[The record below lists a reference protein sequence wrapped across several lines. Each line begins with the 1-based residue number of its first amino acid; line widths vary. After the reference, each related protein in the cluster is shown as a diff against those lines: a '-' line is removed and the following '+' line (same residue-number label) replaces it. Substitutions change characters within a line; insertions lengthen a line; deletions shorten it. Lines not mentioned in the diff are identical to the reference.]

1 MNNDKKH
8 VIPRDSYRRK
18 RHEYFHNEEREERIA
33 REKEERERLAEKEQ
47 QLVKVNEERVRDNLR
62 KARIEKLT
70 QEEIQQQQHEAKLRA
85 NSSNSSSKEENKDH
99 NLTLPEEKRLK
110 EENNKS
116 TDSNQLKHHP
126 DKENSTKEKE
136 SQPIYSRVNKNKEKD
151 EQATENKDKTKKQK
165 VETVYD
171 NQTSHIDNNHEPH
184 SVVNNK
190 TTTKKKRKDNKKN
203 NEENK
208 KGEKHHHTN
217 SSTQKVKQDK
227 ELKAQEGS
235 NNESNTKK
243 NIDSQKETTKS
254 NNGNET
260 MDKVKAFLQRHWI
273 KIVIAIIILL
283 LILVLNSILSNS
295 KHNQNINQS
304 DNNDKKYTTTMKIA
318 NSAVKS
324 VVTVESNTPKNT
336 SVQKTNINSNNELG
350 SGVVYKTVGDTIFI
364 LTNTHII
371 DQSDDI
377 KITYDDDKSTQATL
391 VGKDKWSDIAVL
403 KVKLK
408 NSNMK
413 PIHIGNSNHIVVG
426 ESILVIGN
434 PLSNDFKNTV
444 SKGIVSGI
452 NRLVPVDFDKDNNND
467 EVIKAFQIDAPV
479 NPGNSGGA
487 VVDKNGDL
495 IGLASLKINMPS
507 IEGMGFA
514 IPINDAQAIANEL
527 EKHGKIE
534 YPNTG
539 IAIEN
544 VTELNSYDRKN
555 LKLPN
560 EINQGV
566 IVKKIKDGGLGEKSG
581 LKTDDVIVELDS
593 KTLKDNLQYRQILFE
608 HRQDLKTLSAKIFR
622 DGKSQKIKI
631 KLK

>member
-8 VIPRDSYRRK
+8 VIPRDRYRRK

-33 REKEERERLAEKEQ
+33 REKEQRERLAEKEQ

-85 NSSNSSSKEENKDH
+85 NNNSSSTNENKEH
-99 NLTLPEEKRLK
+99 NLTLPEEQRLN
-110 EENNKS
+110 EEKNNA
-116 TDSNQLKHHP
+116 TDSDQLKHQRN
-126 DKENSTKEKE
+126 KENSTEEKE
-136 SQPIYSRVNKNKEKD
+136 SQPVYSRVNKNKEKD
-151 EQATENKDKTKKQK
+151 TQATKNKDKTKEQK

-171 NQTSHIDNNHEPH
+171 NQTNDIDSKREPH
-184 SVVNNK
+184 SVVNN
-190 TTTKKKRKDNKKN
+190 TTSIEKN

-208 KGEKHHHTN
+208 YDTKDNHKKT
-217 SSTQKVKQDK
+217 STQKVKEDK
-227 ELKAQEGS
+227 ELKAQEAS
-235 NNESNTKK
+235 RDENNAKK
-243 NIDSQKETTKS
+243 NFDSQNETQPTKS
-254 NNGNET
+254 NNSNEM
-260 MDKVKAFLQRHWI
+260 MDKVKVFLQRHWI

-283 LILVLNSILSNS
+283 LILVLNSIFSHS

-304 DNNDKKYTTTMKIA
+304 ENNDKKYTTTMKIA
-318 NSAVKS
+318 NNAVKS

-336 SVQKTNINSNNELG
+336 SVQKTNTNSDNELG

-377 KITYDDDKSTQATL
+377 KITYDDNKTVQAKV
-391 VGKDKWSDIAVL
+391 VGKDKWSDVAVL

-408 NSNMK
+408 DGNIK
-413 PIHIGNSNHIVVG
+413 PLHIGNSNHLVVG
-426 ESILVIGN
+426 ESIIVIGN
-434 PLSNDFKNTV
+434 PLGNDFKNTV
-444 SKGIVSGI
+444 SKGIISGI

-467 EVIKAFQIDAPV
+467 ELIKAFQIDAPV
-479 NPGNSGGA
+479 NPGNSGGP
-487 VVDKNGDL
+487 VINKTGDL
-495 IGLASLKINMPS
+495 IGIVSLKINMPS

-514 IPINDAQAIANEL
+514 IPINEAQSIANEL
-527 EKHGKIE
+527 EKNGKIE

-544 VTELNSYDRKN
+544 VKDMNSYERKMI
-555 LKLPN
+555 KLPN
-560 EINQGV
+560 EINQG
-566 IVKKIKDGGLGEKSG
+566 IVVKNLKDGGLGEKSG
-581 LKTDDVIVELDS
+581 LKTGDVIVELDS
-593 KTLKDNLQYRQILFE
+593 KTLKNNLQYRQILFE

-622 DGKSQKIKI
+622 EGKSQKIKI

>member
-8 VIPRDSYRRK
+8 VIPRDRYRRK

-33 REKEERERLAEKEQ
+33 REKEQRERLAEKEQ

-85 NSSNSSSKEENKDH
+85 NNNSSSTNENKEH
-99 NLTLPEEKRLK
+99 NLTLPEEQRLN
-110 EENNKS
+110 EEKNNA
-116 TDSNQLKHHP
+116 TDSDQLKHQRN
-126 DKENSTKEKE
+126 KENSTEEKE
-136 SQPIYSRVNKNKEKD
+136 SQPVYSRVNKNKEKGT
-151 EQATENKDKTKKQK
+151 QATKNKDKAKEQK

-171 NQTSHIDNNHEPH
+171 NQTNDIDSKREPH
-184 SVVNNK
+184 SVVNN
-190 TTTKKKRKDNKKN
+190 TTSIEKN

-208 KGEKHHHTN
+208 YDTKDNHKKT
-217 SSTQKVKQDK
+217 STQKVKEDK
-227 ELKAQEGS
+227 ELKAQEAS
-235 NNESNTKK
+235 RDENNAKK
-243 NIDSQKETTKS
+243 NFDSQNETQPTKS
-254 NNGNET
+254 NNSNEM
-260 MDKVKAFLQRHWI
+260 MDKVKVFLQRHWI

-283 LILVLNSILSNS
+283 LILVLNSIFSHS

-304 DNNDKKYTTTMKIA
+304 ENNDKKYTTTMKIA
-318 NSAVKS
+318 NNAVKS

-336 SVQKTNINSNNELG
+336 SVQKTNTNSDNELG

-377 KITYDDDKSTQATL
+377 KITYDDNKTVQAKV
-391 VGKDKWSDIAVL
+391 VGKDKWSDVAVL

-408 NSNMK
+408 DGNIK
-413 PIHIGNSNHIVVG
+413 PLHIGNSYHLVVG
-426 ESILVIGN
+426 ESIIVIGN
-434 PLSNDFKNTV
+434 PLGNDFKNTV
-444 SKGIVSGI
+444 SKGIISGI

-467 EVIKAFQIDAPV
+467 ELIKAFQIDAPV
-479 NPGNSGGA
+479 NPGNSGGP
-487 VVDKNGDL
+487 VINKTGDL
-495 IGLASLKINMPS
+495 IGIVSLKINMPS

-514 IPINDAQAIANEL
+514 IPINEAQSIANEL
-527 EKHGKIE
+527 EKNGKIE

-544 VTELNSYDRKN
+544 VKDMNSYERKMI
-555 LKLPN
+555 KLPN
-560 EINQGV
+560 EINQG
-566 IVKKIKDGGLGEKSG
+566 IVVKNLKDGGLGEKSG
-581 LKTDDVIVELDS
+581 LKTGDVIVELDS
-593 KTLKDNLQYRQILFE
+593 KTLKNNLQYRQILFE

-622 DGKSQKIKI
+622 EGKSQKIKI

>member
-8 VIPRDSYRRK
+8 VIPRDKYRRK

-33 REKEERERLAEKEQ
+33 REKEQRERLAEKEQ

-85 NSSNSSSKEENKDH
+85 NNNNSSSKEENKDH
-99 NLTLPEEKRLK
+99 NLTLPEEQRLK
-110 EENNKS
+110 EENNHS
-116 TDSNQLKHHP
+116 TDSEQLKRHS
-126 DKENSTKEKE
+126 NKEKE
-136 SQPIYSRVNKNKEKD
+136 SQPTYSRLEKNKEKD
-151 EQATENKDKTKKQK
+151 KQTTDNKDKTKKQK
-165 VETVYD
+165 IETVYD
-171 NQTSHIDNNHEPH
+171 NQTNDLDSKREPH
-184 SVVNNK
+184 SSVNN
-190 TTTKKKRKDNKKN
+190 TTSTEKPHKNVKKN
-203 NEENK
+203 NNENK
-208 KGEKHHHTN
+208 YDAKDNHKKT
-217 SSTQKVKQDK
+217 STQKVEEDK
-227 ELKAQEGS
+227 ELKAQEKS
-235 NNESNTKK
+235 RNESNTKK
-243 NIDSQKETTKS
+243 NVDSQQETTKS

-283 LILVLNSILSNS
+283 LILILSSIFSHS

-304 DNNDKKYTTTMKIA
+304 EINDKKYTTTMKIA
-318 NSAVKS
+318 NNAVKS

-336 SVQKTNINSNNELG
+336 SVQKTNINSDNELG
-350 SGVVYKTVGDTIFI
+350 SGVVYKTVDDTIFI

-371 DQSDDI
+371 DKRDNI
-377 KITYDDDKSTQATL
+377 KITYDDNKTAQAKL

-408 NSNMK
+408 DSNIK
-413 PIHIGNSNHIVVG
+413 TLHIGNSNHLVVG
-426 ESILVIGN
+426 ESILAIGN
-434 PLSNDFKNTV
+434 PLGNDFKNTV
-444 SKGIVSGI
+444 SKGIISGI

-467 EVIKAFQIDAPV
+467 ELIKAFQIDAPV

-487 VVDKNGDL
+487 IIDKNGDL
-495 IGLASLKINMPS
+495 IGVVSLKINMPS

-514 IPINDAQAIANEL
+514 IPINEAQSIANEL

-544 VTELNSYDRKN
+544 VTELNSYERTIYKI
-555 LKLPN
+555 PN
-560 EINQGV
+560 EINQGI
-566 IVKKIKDGGLGEKSG
+566 IVKKLKDGGLGEKSG
-581 LKTDDVIVELDS
+581 LKTGDVIVELDS

-622 DGKSQKIKI
+622 DGKSQEIKI

>member
-8 VIPRDSYRRK
+8 VIPRDKYRRK

-85 NSSNSSSKEENKDH
+85 NNSNSSSKEEYKEH
-99 NLTLPEEKRLK
+99 NLTLPEEQRLK
-110 EENNKS
+110 EENDHP
-116 TDSNQLKHHP
+116 TDSEQLKHHS
-126 DKENSTKEKE
+126 NKEKAP
-136 SQPIYSRVNKNKEKD
+136 QPTYSRVKKNKEKD
-151 EQATENKDKTKKQK
+151 KQSTEDKDKTKKQK

-171 NQTSHIDNNHEPH
+171 NQTNDIDSKREPH

-190 TTTKKKRKDNKKN
+190 TSTEKPQKNVKKN
-203 NEENK
+203 KEENK
-208 KGEKHHHTN
+208 YEAKDNHKK
-217 SSTQKVKQDK
+217 SSTQKVKEEN
-227 ELKAQEGS
+227 ELKAQEKS
-235 NNESNTKK
+235 RNESNTKK
-243 NIDSQKETTKS
+243 NVDSQQETAKS
-254 NNGNET
+254 NNSNET

-283 LILVLNSILSNS
+283 LILILNSIFSHS

-304 DNNDKKYTTTMKIA
+304 EINDKKYTTTMKIA
-318 NSAVKS
+318 NNAVKS

-336 SVQKTNINSNNELG
+336 SVQKTNINSDNELG

-371 DQSDDI
+371 DQSDHI
-377 KITYDDDKSTQATL
+377 KITYDDNKTAQATL

-408 NSNMK
+408 DSNLK
-413 PIHIGNSNHIVVG
+413 PLHIGNSNHLVVG

-434 PLSNDFKNTV
+434 PFGNDFKNTV
-444 SKGIVSGI
+444 SKGIISGI

-467 EVIKAFQIDAPV
+467 ELIKAFQIDAPV

-487 VVDKNGDL
+487 VMDKNGDL
-495 IGLASLKINMPS
+495 IGVVSLKINMPS
-507 IEGMGFA
+507 VEGMGFA
-514 IPINDAQAIANEL
+514 IPINEAQSIANEL
-527 EKHGKIE
+527 EKSGKVE

-539 IAIEN
+539 IAIGN
-544 VTELNSYDRKN
+544 VTELNSYERKIY
-555 LKLPN
+555 KIPN
-560 EINQGV
+560 DINQGI
-566 IVKKIKDGGLGEKSG
+566 IVEKLKDGGLGEKSG
-581 LKTDDVIVELDS
+581 LKTGDVIVELDS

-608 HRQDLKTLSAKIFR
+608 HRQDLKTLSAKVFR

>member
-8 VIPRDSYRRK
+8 VIPRDRYRRK

-33 REKEERERLAEKEQ
+33 REKEQRERLAEKEQ

-85 NSSNSSSKEENKDH
+85 NNNSSSTNENKEH
-99 NLTLPEEKRLK
+99 NLTLPEEQRLN
-110 EENNKS
+110 EEKNNA
-116 TDSNQLKHHP
+116 TDSDQLKHQRN
-126 DKENSTKEKE
+126 KENSTEEKE
-136 SQPIYSRVNKNKEKD
+136 SQPVYSRVNKNKEKGT
-151 EQATENKDKTKKQK
+151 QATKNKDKAKEQK

-171 NQTSHIDNNHEPH
+171 NQTNDIDSKREPH
-184 SVVNNK
+184 SVVNN
-190 TTTKKKRKDNKKN
+190 TTSIEKN

-208 KGEKHHHTN
+208 YDTKDNHKKT
-217 SSTQKVKQDK
+217 STQKVKEDK
-227 ELKAQEGS
+227 ELKAQEAS
-235 NNESNTKK
+235 RDENNAKK
-243 NIDSQKETTKS
+243 NFDSQNETQPTKS
-254 NNGNET
+254 NNSNEM
-260 MDKVKAFLQRHWI
+260 MDKVKVFLQRHWI

-283 LILVLNSILSNS
+283 LILVLNSIFSHS

-304 DNNDKKYTTTMKIA
+304 ENNDKKYTTTMKIA
-318 NSAVKS
+318 NNAVKS

-336 SVQKTNINSNNELG
+336 SVQKTNTNSDNELG

-377 KITYDDDKSTQATL
+377 KITYDDNKTVQAKV
-391 VGKDKWSDIAVL
+391 VGKDKWSDVAVL

-408 NSNMK
+408 DGNIK
-413 PIHIGNSNHIVVG
+413 PLHIGNSNHLVVG
-426 ESILVIGN
+426 ESIIVIGN
-434 PLSNDFKNTV
+434 PLGNDFKNTV
-444 SKGIVSGI
+444 SKGIISGI

-467 EVIKAFQIDAPV
+467 ELIKAFQIDAPV
-479 NPGNSGGA
+479 NPGNSGGP
-487 VVDKNGDL
+487 VINKTGDL
-495 IGLASLKINMPS
+495 IGIVSLKINMPS

-514 IPINDAQAIANEL
+514 IPINEAQSIANEL
-527 EKHGKIE
+527 EKNGKIE

-544 VTELNSYDRKN
+544 VKDMNSYERKMI
-555 LKLPN
+555 KLPN
-560 EINQGV
+560 EINQG
-566 IVKKIKDGGLGEKSG
+566 IVVKNLKDGGLGEKSG
-581 LKTDDVIVELDS
+581 LKTGDVIVELDS
-593 KTLKDNLQYRQILFE
+593 KTLKNNLQYRQILFE

-622 DGKSQKIKI
+622 EGKSQKIKI

>member
-8 VIPRDSYRRK
+8 VIPRDRYRRK

-33 REKEERERLAEKEQ
+33 REKEQRERLAEKEQ

-85 NSSNSSSKEENKDH
+85 NNNSSSTNENKEH
-99 NLTLPEEKRLK
+99 NLTLPEEQRLN
-110 EENNKS
+110 EEKNNA
-116 TDSNQLKHHP
+116 TDSDQLKHQRN
-126 DKENSTKEKE
+126 KENSTEEKE
-136 SQPIYSRVNKNKEKD
+136 SQPVYSRVNKNKEKD
-151 EQATENKDKTKKQK
+151 TQATKNKDKAKEQK

-171 NQTSHIDNNHEPH
+171 NQTNDIDSKREPH
-184 SVVNNK
+184 SVVNN
-190 TTTKKKRKDNKKN
+190 TTSIEKN

-208 KGEKHHHTN
+208 YDTKDNHKKT
-217 SSTQKVKQDK
+217 STQKVKEDK
-227 ELKAQEGS
+227 ELKAQEAS
-235 NNESNTKK
+235 RDENNAKK
-243 NIDSQKETTKS
+243 NFDSQNETQPTKS
-254 NNGNET
+254 NNSNEM
-260 MDKVKAFLQRHWI
+260 MDKVKVFLQRHWI

-283 LILVLNSILSNS
+283 LILVLNSIFSHS

-304 DNNDKKYTTTMKIA
+304 ENNDKKYTTTMKIA
-318 NSAVKS
+318 NNAVKS

-336 SVQKTNINSNNELG
+336 SVQKTNTNSDNELG

-377 KITYDDDKSTQATL
+377 KITYDDNKTVQAKV
-391 VGKDKWSDIAVL
+391 VGKDKWSDVAVL

-408 NSNMK
+408 DGNIK
-413 PIHIGNSNHIVVG
+413 PLHIGNSNHLVVG
-426 ESILVIGN
+426 ESIIVIGN
-434 PLSNDFKNTV
+434 PLGNDFKNTV
-444 SKGIVSGI
+444 SKGIISGI

-467 EVIKAFQIDAPV
+467 ELIKAFQIDVPV
-479 NPGNSGGA
+479 NPGNSGGP
-487 VVDKNGDL
+487 VINKTGDL
-495 IGLASLKINMPS
+495 IGIVSLKINMPS

-514 IPINDAQAIANEL
+514 IPINEAQSIANEL
-527 EKHGKIE
+527 EKNGKIE

-544 VTELNSYDRKN
+544 VKDMNSYERKMI
-555 LKLPN
+555 KLPN
-560 EINQGV
+560 EINQG
-566 IVKKIKDGGLGEKSG
+566 IVVKNLKDGGLGEKSG
-581 LKTDDVIVELDS
+581 LKTGDVIVELDS
-593 KTLKDNLQYRQILFE
+593 KTLKNNLQYRQILFE

-622 DGKSQKIKI
+622 EGKSQKIKI